1 MSVGQQSK
9 VTKIYMVFY
18 FTNVSFDLLR
28 SATNT
33 FNLACK
39 VSTLSRVVRTIS
51 LVHRLK
57 VGKNREKQQLF

>member
-18 FTNVSFDLLR
+18 FTNVSFDMLL

-33 FNLACK
+33 FNSACK

-57 VGKNREKQQLF
+57 VGKNSEKHQLF